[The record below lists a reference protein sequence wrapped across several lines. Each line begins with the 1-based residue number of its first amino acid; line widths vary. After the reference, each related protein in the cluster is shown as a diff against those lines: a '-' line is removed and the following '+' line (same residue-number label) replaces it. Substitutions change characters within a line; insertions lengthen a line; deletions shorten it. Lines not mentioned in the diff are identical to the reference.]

1 MTESLKTLEELN
13 TAHAAQT
20 YMRQNEFEALHKPLL
35 MLNSDALACM
45 YMQALGPDKNVAL

>member
-1 MTESLKTLEELN
+1 MFLACSDIDPGCHT
-13 TAHAAQT
+13 AQT
-20 YMRQNEFEALHKPLL
+20 YMRQNEFEALHMPIL